1 MLNLFGK
8 NKNNEKYCVLV
19 NKQELYDA
27 AKAQGIQ
34 DVLLVTGQALSPTEL
49 MHIEEC
55 WSNVVILF
63 YLDGNDHANDTI
75 QDQLEKVGIWVID
88 DSFPNPSIML
98 EESIDSLEDFISACI
113 NKNQIEYELIRDGRI
128 KDRDYTGRCGNC
140 HEPMDEADKY
150 CKFCGTKRGQGR
162 FLPFDNP
169 MYCVYGPPIKT
180 KYKCRKCGTLWMTC
194 ALGGGKKA
202 SFCPQCGEKKLDMVD
217 RRDID
222 FSSYVC
228 TEEPYDPDNPPIFV
242 TEEQLTKLLAQR
254 NGRENSSGDKT
265 LRKMQRSGFDVPD
278 KIDEENSD
286 PKKRYPRTETEAD
299 QLNLVEKILSLIGRD
314 QNAYPDVVC
323 DKCGSKH
330 IAAISYQLLG
340 NHKIV
345 DECMI
350 SETTSQAPLVLQT
363 SYIIDERDLREKR
376 RDAFICLQ
384 CGNEFGKLTF
394 SRKSK
399 ELLGMNK

>member
-1 MLNLFGK
+1 MLNLFK
-8 NKNNEKYCVLV
+8 DENKGNYCVLV
-19 NKQELYDA
+19 NKQALYES
-27 AKAQGIQ
+27 AKAQDIQ
-34 DVLLVTGQALSPTEL
+34 DVMLVTGQKLSTTEL
-49 MHIEEC
+49 MHIKEC

-63 YLDGNDHANDTI
+63 YLDNNDHANDII
-75 QDQLEKVGIWVID
+75 QEQLEKVGIWVID

-98 EESIDSLEDFISACI
+98 EEPIDSLEDFISACLI
-113 NKNQIEYELIRDGRI
+113 RSQIEGELIRDGRI

-140 HEPMDEADKY
+140 HEPMGEADKY

-180 KYKCRKCGTLWMTC
+180 KYKCKNCGTLWLTC
-194 ALGGGKKA
+194 ALGGGKEA
-202 SFCPQCGEKKLDMVD
+202 SFCPQCGKKKVVLVE
-217 RRDID
+217 RKYID
-222 FSSYVC
+222 FSSYVS
-228 TEEPYDPDNPPIFV
+228 TEEPYDPDNPPTLV
-242 TEEQLTKLLAQR
+242 TEGQLNKLLAQR
-254 NGRENSSGDKT
+254 NGTADNRGNKA
-265 LRKMQRSGFDVPD
+265 LKKMRQAGFDVPD

-286 PKKRYPRTETEAD
+286 PKKRYPRTEAEAD
-299 QLNLVEKILSLIGRD
+299 QLTLVEKILALTGRD

-330 IAAISYQLLG
+330 IAAFSYQLLG
-340 NHKIV
+340 NHKVV

-350 SETTSQAPLVLQT
+350 SETNSQDPLILRT
-363 SYIIDERDLREKR
+363 SYLIGERDLREER

-384 CGNEFGKLTF
+384 CGHEFGKLTF

-399 ELLGMNK
+399 KLLGIDD